1 MRMVLTVLV
10 VGGLIWLYMIY
21 LLQPA
26 LFHHWVNQV
35 TYMLR

>member
-1 MRMVLTVLV
+1 MRMLVSILV

-21 LLQPA
+21 LWQPA
-26 LFHHWVNQV
+26 LFHHWVNQA